1 MELPD
6 DVLALIRAFSKPLT
20 RPNWRQSKPIISTYQ
35 LFLVTIKKIKKI
47 EDSWQFTRYD
57 DLYTNIK
64 GTDWYWSYTNLRDF
78 GLNIYFRHHQYY
90 YGEATTIQHLN
101 RVDGLDDA
109 ILQHKYLYGSM
120 YIFK

>member
-6 DVLALIRAFSKPLT
+6 DVLALISAFSKPLT
-20 RPNWRQSKPIISTYQ
+20 RPNWRQSKPILSTYQ
-35 LFLVTIKKIKKI
+35 LFLVTIKKI

-64 GTDWYWSYTNLRDF
+64 GTDWYWSYTNIRDF
-78 GLNIYFRHHQYY
+78 GLDIYYRHYQRY
-90 YGEATTIQHLN
+90 YGEVTTIHNIQ
-101 RVDGLDDA
+101 RVDGLSDA

-120 YIFK
+120 NIFK